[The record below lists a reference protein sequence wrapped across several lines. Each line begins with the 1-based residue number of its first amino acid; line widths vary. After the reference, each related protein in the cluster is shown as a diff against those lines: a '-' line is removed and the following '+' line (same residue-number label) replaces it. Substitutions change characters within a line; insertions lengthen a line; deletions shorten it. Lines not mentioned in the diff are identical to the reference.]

1 MREMDDIKAGIDQ
14 RYTQRNNAIDD
25 TNGDAKNYK
34 GQQRVKVESHYVPPA
49 FVFFMT
55 A

>member
-1 MREMDDIKAGIDQ
+1 MDDIKAGIDQ
-14 RYTQRNNAIDD
+14 RYTQRNNAIDNP
-25 TNGDAKNYK
+25 NGDAKNYK
-34 GQQRVKVESHYVPPA
+34 GQQRVKVESHHVPPA